1 MEYKRQL
8 KNQEDGLNK
17 LTIQEYLDNI
27 KGYKSNGRGTEAAK
41 IQQKVRQ
48 DAIDLKIQELRKEK
62 KLNYSEAKKQ
72 AEEWIKTQSALH
84 NPDMIAGG
92 NPLNV
97 TEVGDARI
105 NSSIGSQW
113 GNKNAELL
121 ETQIRDSIKAIDPK
135 DYTTT
140 FLNVKSIGN

>member
-48 DAIDLKIQELRKEK
+48 DAID
-62 KLNYSEAKKQ
+62 
-72 AEEWIKTQSALH
+72 
-84 NPDMIAGG
+84 
-92 NPLNV
+92 
-97 TEVGDARI
+97 
-105 NSSIGSQW
+105 
-113 GNKNAELL
+113 
-121 ETQIRDSIKAIDPK
+121 PK